1 MTTTEIGRK
10 AESVAADFLVR
21 KGCTI
26 VDRNWR
32 TRWCEVDVIAA
43 RDNVVFL
50 CEVKYR
56 RRSTQGTGV
65 EYITA
70 GKLHQMQFAAH
81 FWTASHN
88 WQGECQ
94 LCAIE
99 VSGDDFRITGV
110 FKDVI

>member
-1 MTTTEIGRK
+1 MTTTEIGRR
-10 AESVAADFLVR
+10 AESVAADFLAR

-32 TRWCEVDVIAA
+32 TRWCEVDVIAT
-43 RDNVVFL
+43 RDNVAFL

-56 RRSTQGTGV
+56 RSSTQGAGVDYVTGK
-65 EYITA
+65 
-70 GKLHQMQFAAH
+70 KLNQMRFAAN
-81 FWTASHN
+81 FWIASRS

-94 LCAIE
+94 LCVIE
-99 VSGDDFRITGV
+99 VSGEDFRITGV